1 MAEVV
6 QFLKMFLFYQML
18 QQVIMAVAFISRMDL
33 QCSRIL
39 KFQITL
45 VLIMVEVEP
54 LLRTYPVFTNVLIS
68 NNSSE
73 AGGGLLC
80 GYSADASLIN
90 VTIVNNSASQG
101 GSSFH
106 SRADANISLINSIIW
121 SNGVSEIVSETGGSV
136 SDIQPL
142 KMVNMAQVILTPI
155 LFF

>member
-1 MAEVV
+1 M
-6 QFLKMFLFYQML
+6 
-18 QQVIMAVAFISRMDL
+18 
-33 QCSRIL
+33 
-39 KFQITL
+39 
-45 VLIMVEVEP
+45 EVEP
-54 LLRTYPVFTNVLIS
+54 LLVLYPVFTNVLIS

-101 GSSFH
+101 GSGFH

-136 SDIQPL
+136 SVNYSTIKNGYAGTGNIDSNPL
-142 KMVNMAQVILTPI
+142 FLR
-155 LFF
+155 